1 MIAHASKW
9 LDPRPLIV
17 LTMIVLLVCIVL
29 MVTIDKPA
37 AFFIDRTMS
46 AAGVQFWRDVSRLG
60 KADTHLVILVVLYLG
75 GRALFLWTAP
85 LGIARWY
92 AHLARIGLF
101 GLASYA
107 LSGAVV
113 QILKNILGRY
123 RPKHLIQDGV
133 YGFSPFSPDWSFNS
147 FPSGHSQSAF
157 TIACVLSLVFPR
169 ATWFFLTLAATI
181 AFSRVLN
188 GAHFPSDIIFGSYV
202 GIVSVLLVRR
212 YWFPEIGSA
221 PVNPACYAG

>member
-1 MIAHASKW
+1 
-9 LDPRPLIV
+9 
-17 LTMIVLLVCIVL
+17 
-29 MVTIDKPA
+29 
-37 AFFIDRTMS
+37 MS
-46 AAGVQFWRDVSRLG
+46 AAGVQFWRDVSGLG
-60 KADTHLVILVVLYLG
+60 KAYTYLAVLVALYLG
-75 GRALFLWTAP
+75 GRAMFLWTAP

-101 GLASYA
+101 GLAGYA

-113 QILKNILGRY
+113 QSLKNILGRY

-133 YGFSPFSPDWSFNS
+133 YGFSPFNEEWSFNS

-169 ATWFFLTLAATI
+169 AAWFFLTLAAMV
-181 AFSRVLN
+181 ALSRVLN

-221 PVNPACYAG
+221 PVNPASYAR